1 PEGRGGQARGQPEP
15 GGLQQDR
22 AGVVEGRAGSRLD
35 GIGIER
41 ASAGVGQVHGEAM
54 NVEPSDVYTEP
65 SNVDVVTLRNL
76 GPLTWMAG
84 VFEGT
89 RALDVNP
96 KANGPERQA
105 FVERIE
111 LQPIDPQTNGPQLF
125 YGLRYHTH
133 ITKPGE
139 VETFHDQ
146 VGYWLWEPA

>member
-1 PEGRGGQARGQPEP
+1 VKGREA
-15 GGLQQDR
+15 
-22 AGVVEGRAGSRLD
+22 SRRD
-35 GIGIER
+35 GIGLER
-41 ASAGVGQVHGEAM
+41 DSAGVGQVHGEAM
-54 NVEPSDVYTEP
+54 NVERSDVYPEP

-146 VGYWLWEPA
+146 LGYWLGGPAL